1 MRQNHY
7 LTDLGINPSPSL
19 QNALEYDEVGDFE
32 VTLAETLYS
41 SLSALYD
48 NRAEIPNLDR
58 LIQIKNETG
67 SLEGWLERC
76 ILLLKFW
83 LQAEVIDKK
92 INISAESKEYSEVF
106 EILAKIHPYLYLYP
120 GFEPVSLNNRG
131 GEMMIHKIHSS
142 PIEKAN
148 AAIKPSFTRLVLT
161 KEEIDKRLRKIEAL
175 KAK

>member
-7 LTDLGINPSPSL
+7 LKDLGINPSPSL

-67 SLEGWLERC
+67 PLEGWLERC
-76 ILLLKFW
+76 ILLLK
-83 LQAEVIDKK
+83 K
-92 INISAESKEYSEVF
+92 INISTESKEYSEVF
-106 EILAKIHPYLYLYP
+106 EILAKIHQYLYLYP
-120 GFEPVSLNNRG
+120 SFEPA
-131 GEMMIHKIHSS
+131 SS
-142 PIEKAN
+142 NK
-148 AAIKPSFTRLVLT
+148 
-161 KEEIDKRLRKIEAL
+161 KEVK
-175 KAK
+175 

>member
-1 MRQNHY
+1 MEEILMEQNHY

-48 NRAEIPNLDR
+48 NRAEIPNSDR

-67 SLEGWLERC
+67 PLEGWLERC
-76 ILLLKFW
+76 ILLLKIW

-92 INISAESKEYSEVF
+92 TNISAESKEYSEVF

-120 GFEPVSLNNRG
+120 SFESA
-131 GEMMIHKIHSS
+131 HQ
-142 PIEKAN
+142 
-148 AAIKPSFTRLVLT
+148 T
-161 KEEIDKRLRKIEAL
+161 KER
-175 KAK
+175 